1 MGKLAK
7 MVAIVVVVAVALP
20 LAAAEVETAKSA
32 AEAGALGGKYDP
44 GHPVSIRA
52 AITEGFEGGTM
63 PPAGWA
69 NHVTNASYTWKVQTA
84 SVNSGTYAADVEYDP
99 ALTPQ
104 EEVLYSPAVTAT
116 TEMAVQFYSMG
127 SVYWCRDDFDNC
139 DLDVYLDLDTTWDN
153 GNETLVYTAD
163 DDWVSNFVWEQSSVN
178 LDAYADSTTR
188 YVAFVY
194 SGSDG
199 AQAALDDIEI
209 LTDDDVPEP
218 PIVGCGDDA
227 TVLEEQ
233 FESWPPAGWQIL
245 NNGGDCVWQSN
256 STTANVN
263 NTGGTGN
270 AADADSDWCG
280 SGTTMDTALLT
291 PAMDLTGYVSAQLKL
306 KAYYDDWSSADD
318 SFAVDVSSDGGSS
331 WTNLLTWAGAD
342 QPGQDLQFDLTPY
355 ASANV
360 VVRFVAVFPGYY
372 WNAQVDDVYVCGE
385 LASVAE
391 ADLDIT
397 KTANASGPMLPGEQ
411 MSFTFSVVN
420 NGPDAATAVQ
430 VTDPLPAMMD
440 YVSDT
445 CGGLY
450 TAGTHTWTWDVGG
463 LANGAGDTCD
473 LVVEMTPDA
482 DGAIVNTASVAGAES
497 DPTPANDASQAT
509 VSAVQQIE
517 AIPTTSPVGLAIM
530 ALALAAAAFFVIRRR
545 V

>member
-20 LAAAEVETAKSA
+20 LTAVGADTAKSMRD
-32 AEAGALGGKYDP
+32 GTLTKFNTGYP
-44 GHPVSIRA
+44 GDIRA
-52 AITEGFEGGTM
+52 AISEGFEAGV
-63 PPAGWA
+63 PPVGWGS
-69 NHVTNASYTWKVQTA
+69 HVTNAGFTWESDDYA
-84 SVNSGTYAADVEYDP
+84 PNSGTYYATVLYDP
-99 ALTPQ
+99 ALVPQ
-104 EEVLYSPAVTAT
+104 EEVMYSPAITAST
-116 TEMAVQFYSMG
+116 AFVLRFWSN
-127 SVYWCRDDFDNC
+127 SSLVWCRDDYDNC
-139 DLDVYLDLDTTWDN
+139 DLNIYVDVDTTWGN
-153 GNETLVYTAD
+153 GNETWVYLAD
-163 DDWVSNFVWEQSSVN
+163 DDWVVTWSWVQSFVDLS
-178 LDAYADSTTR
+178 DYADGSP
-188 YVAFVY
+188 YYIAFVY
-194 SGSDG
+194 TGLDG
-199 AQAALDDIEI
+199 AQISLDDVEF
-209 LTDDDVPEP
+209 LTDDDAPEP

-233 FESWPPAGWQIL
+233 FDNWPPTGWQIVD
-245 NNGGDCVWQSN
+245 NGGTCVWE
-256 STTANVN
+256 STTTTGDPNL
-263 NTGGTGN
+263 TGGSGP
-270 AADADSDWCG
+270 AADANSDACG
-280 SGTTMDTALLT
+280 LGATMDTELLT
-291 PAMDLTGYVSAQLKL
+291 PSMDLTGYVSAQIKFN
-306 KAYYDDWSSADD
+306 AYYNDYSAID
-318 SFAVDVSSDGGSS
+318 SFGVDVSSDGGSS
-331 WTNLLTWAGAD
+331 WTNLLSWDGAD
-342 QPGQDLQFDLTPY
+342 QPGQEVQLDLTPY
-355 ASANV
+355 ASATV
-360 VVRFVAVFPGYY
+360 VVRFTYVSGWDY
-372 WNAQVDDVYVCGE
+372 NAQVDDVYVCGE